1 MNTRVGTLLP
11 ILLIALSG
19 SPMARGAAMPPALA
33 GTLPVA
39 RDAVA
44 AIDADPGVRRAQ
56 GERGAA
62 LARASGRRRGTHE
75 WVAGGQWLDRDAGT
89 QGRFNEWEASLQREL
104 RLPGKAAVDRHIAD
118 AEESVG
124 DDLLADA
131 RHTAAI
137 NLLEAWLEWLAAE
150 ELRRVAA
157 RSVVDATADLDA
169 IQARLQAG
177 DAALVEHD
185 AALAA
190 VAAARREERLTD
202 VRSQEARITLQ
213 ARYPGLPLPAEPA
226 PVAAPSMPEPGWT
239 HWGERIVAVS
249 HEVTLAQGRAE
260 LEARRAER
268 ARLDHRANPTV
279 GLRALSERGGDETA
293 LGVYFSVP
301 LGTGARRS
309 IAAEAAGQ
317 AMAAE
322 ANADAVRIEVDRHAR
337 ALAARAKTLVSAWT
351 LAKEGLDAQR
361 QETARLSEGRE
372 LGGVALAPVLAAR
385 RREREAAMAEVE
397 SRAAAYGATARLLLD
412 AHAYWINDDGHAG
425 ETHDAMANF
434 VAP

>member
-1 MNTRVGTLLP
+1 MNARLSPLL
-11 ILLIALSG
+11 LALALAG
-19 SPMARGAAMPPALA
+19 APLARAADLPPALA
-33 GTLPVA
+33 DTLP
-39 RDAVA
+39 DTHEAVA

-56 GERGAA
+56 GEREAA
-62 LARASGRRRGTHE
+62 LARASGRRRGNHE
-75 WVAGGQWLDRDAGT
+75 WIAGGQWLDRDAGV

-104 RLPGKAAVDRHIAD
+104 RLPGKATVDRRIAD

-131 RHTAAI
+131 RHMAAI
-137 NLLEAWLEWLAAE
+137 GLLEAWLEWLAAE

-157 RSVVDATADLDA
+157 AAVADANADLDA
-169 IQARLQAG
+169 IAARLREG

-190 VAAARREERLTD
+190 ASAARREERLAEI
-202 VRSQEARITLQ
+202 RAQEARITLQ
-213 ARYPGLPLPAEPA
+213 ARYPHLPLPAQPA
-226 PVAAPSMPEPGWT
+226 PVAAPAMPEPGWR
-239 HWGERIVAVS
+239 HWGDRIVAVS

-260 LEARRAER
+260 LEANRAER
-268 ARLDHRANPTV
+268 ARLDRRANPTV

-293 LGVYFSVP
+293 LGVFFSVP
-301 LGTGARRS
+301 LGNGARRAV
-309 IAAEAAGQ
+309 AAEVAGQ

-322 ANADAVRIEVDRHAR
+322 ADADAVRIEVQRHAR
-337 ALAARAKTLVSAWT
+337 ALAARAETQVAAWT

-361 QETARLSEGRE
+361 QETARLEQGRG
-372 LGGVALAPVLAAR
+372 LGGVALAPLLAAR

-412 AHAYWINDDGHAG
+412 AHAFWINDDGHSG
-425 ETHDAMANF
+425 EGHE
-434 VAP
+434 APAAP

>member
-1 MNTRVGTLLP
+1 MNARLSPLL
-11 ILLIALSG
+11 LALALAG
-19 SPMARGAAMPPALA
+19 APLARAADLPPALA
-33 GTLPVA
+33 DTLP
-39 RDAVA
+39 DTHEAVA

-56 GERGAA
+56 GEREAA
-62 LARASGRRRGTHE
+62 LARASGRRRGNHE
-75 WVAGGQWLDRDAGT
+75 WIAGGQWLDRETGA

-104 RLPGKAAVDRHIAD
+104 RLPGKATVDRRIAD

-131 RHTAAI
+131 RHMAAI
-137 NLLEAWLEWLAAE
+137 GLLEAWLEWLAAE

-157 RSVVDATADLDA
+157 AAVADANADLDA
-169 IQARLQAG
+169 IAARLREG

-190 VAAARREERLTD
+190 ASAARREERLAEI
-202 VRSQEARITLQ
+202 RAQEARITLQ
-213 ARYPGLPLPAEPA
+213 ARYPHLPLPAQPA
-226 PVAAPSMPEPGWT
+226 PVAAPAMPEPGWR
-239 HWGERIVAVS
+239 HWGARIVAVS

-260 LEARRAER
+260 LEANRAER
-268 ARLDHRANPTV
+268 ARLDRRANPTV

-293 LGVYFSVP
+293 LGVFFSVP
-301 LGTGARRS
+301 LGNGARRAV
-309 IAAEAAGQ
+309 AAEVAGQ

-322 ANADAVRIEVDRHAR
+322 ADADAVRIEVQRHAR
-337 ALAARAKTLVSAWT
+337 ALAARAETQVAAWT

-361 QETARLSEGRE
+361 QETARLEQGRG
-372 LGGVALAPVLAAR
+372 LGGVALAPLLAAR

-412 AHAYWINDDGHAG
+412 AHAFWINDDGHSG
-425 ETHDAMANF
+425 EGHE
-434 VAP
+434 APAAP